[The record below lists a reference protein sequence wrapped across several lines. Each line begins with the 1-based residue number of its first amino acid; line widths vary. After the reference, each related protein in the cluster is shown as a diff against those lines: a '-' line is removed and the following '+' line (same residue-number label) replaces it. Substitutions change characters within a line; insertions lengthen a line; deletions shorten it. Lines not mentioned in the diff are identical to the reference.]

1 MNTLFYTDEYI
12 SNIYHNDG
20 VLEFI
25 AGLSKVFYSYISSLI
40 LNFLLKKFSK
50 NKSELIKVI
59 SMRTKNKKYINEVKQ
74 KISQLK
80 IKLIIYL
87 ILVFLLGFFF
97 SYYVTVFCAVYRNS
111 QKYWL
116 YGCLGSIAI
125 DILISFIAC
134 IFLTLFRYISIKN
147 RIKYC
152 YIISKIIDTLI

>member
-1 MNTLFYTDEYI
+1 
-12 SNIYHNDG
+12 
-20 VLEFI
+20 
-25 AGLSKVFYSYISSLI
+25 
-40 LNFLLKKFSK
+40 
-50 NKSELIKVI
+50 
-59 SMRTKNKKYINEVKQ
+59 MRTKNKNYINEVKQ

-116 YGCLGSIAI
+116 YGCLESIAI

-152 YIISKIIDTLI
+152 YIISKIIDILI